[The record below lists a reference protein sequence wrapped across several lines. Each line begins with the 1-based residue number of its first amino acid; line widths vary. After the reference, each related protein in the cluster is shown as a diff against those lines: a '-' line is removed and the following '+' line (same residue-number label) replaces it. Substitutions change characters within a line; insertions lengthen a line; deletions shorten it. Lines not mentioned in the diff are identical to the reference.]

1 MILPDRKSI
10 ITIPQPFPPPSAAA
24 QPDRQ
29 SRISISRE
37 NSCKFEASNLVQHQ
51 PHQPPPINSVTPQ
64 PPSENIISSEH
75 QVEETEAN
83 TTITDK
89 MGDVQHSKENSS

>member
-37 NSCKFEASNLVQHQ
+37 NSCKFEANHLLQQH
-51 PHQPPPINSVTPQ
+51 PAPPINSVTPQ
-64 PPSENIISSEH
+64 PPSENIISSDH

-83 TTITDK
+83 TTMTDK
-89 MGDVQHSKENSS
+89 MGDVPHSKEDSS

>member
-1 MILPDRKSI
+1 M
-10 ITIPQPFPPPSAAA
+10 
-24 QPDRQ
+24 
-29 SRISISRE
+29 ISIFRE
-37 NSCKFEASNLVQHQ
+37 NSCKFEASNLLQQHLV
-51 PHQPPPINSVTPQ
+51 PPINSVTPH

-89 MGDVQHSKENSS
+89 MGDVQHSTEKSS